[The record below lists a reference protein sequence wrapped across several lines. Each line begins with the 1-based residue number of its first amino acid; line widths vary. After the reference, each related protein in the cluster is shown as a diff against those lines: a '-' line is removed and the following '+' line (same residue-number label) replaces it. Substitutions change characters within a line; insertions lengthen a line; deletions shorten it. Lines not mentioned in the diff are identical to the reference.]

1 MEYKDYYQ
9 VLGVGRQAS
18 KDEIKKAYRKLAL
31 QFHPDRNPN
40 NKEAENKFKEVNE
53 AYQVLSDPEKR
64 SHYDRL
70 GADYSRWQQTGGRG
84 GFDWSQWATGQPGNV
99 RVEYS
104 GNVDDLFGQMG
115 GFSDFFQQIFG
126 GMGGFE
132 PRGRRGQVRGGEAAG
147 QPAYEQPVT
156 VSLEEAFHGGT
167 RLMQLDGRRLEIKIP
182 AGARTGTKIRM
193 AGAGPTGRGGQPSDI
208 YLVIDVAD
216 DPRFIREGDDLTTE
230 VEIDLYAAVLGGET
244 RVTTL
249 DGQVVLKIPA
259 GTQPGQSIRLK
270 GKGMPLLKNSKVRG
284 DLFVKI
290 KVHLP
295 KNLTDKQRRLFE
307 ELAGGSENLT

>member
-31 QFHPDRNPN
+31 QYHPDRNPN
-40 NKEAENKFKEVNE
+40 NKEAENKFKEANE

-84 GFDWSQWATGQPGNV
+84 GFDWGQWATGQPGNV

-104 GNVDDLFGQMG
+104 GDIDELFGQGG

-126 GMGGFE
+126 GMGSFE
-132 PRGRRGQVRGGEAAG
+132 TRGRRSQAAR

-167 RLMQLDGRRLEIKIP
+167 RLMQLDGRRLEVKIP

-193 AGAGPTGRGGQPSDI
+193 AGAGPATRGGQPSDI
-208 YLVIDVAD
+208 YLVIQVAD
-216 DPRFIREGDDLTTE
+216 DPRFTREGDDLTTE
-230 VEIDLYAAVLGGET
+230 VEVDLYTAVLGGET
-244 RVTTL
+244 RVPTL
-249 DGQVVLKIPA
+249 DGQVVLKIPS
-259 GTQPGQSIRLK
+259 GTQPGQTIRLK
-270 GKGMPLLKNSKVRG
+270 GQGMPLLKNSKLRG
-284 DLFVKI
+284 DLFARINVR
-290 KVHLP
+290 LP
-295 KNLTDKQRRLFE
+295 KNLTSEQRRLFE
-307 ELAGGSENLT
+307 ELAGGSK

>member
-70 GADYSRWQQTGGRG
+70 GADYQRWQQTGGRG
-84 GFDWSQWATGQPGNV
+84 GFDWGQYSTGHPGGV

-104 GNVDDLFGQMG
+104 GDIDDLFGQMG

-126 GMGGFE
+126 GMSGFE
-132 PRGRRGQVRGGEAAG
+132 SRGRRGQPQ

-156 VSLEEAFHGGT
+156 VSLEEAFHGAK
-167 RLMQLDGRRLEIKIP
+167 RLMQLDGRRLEVKIP
-182 AGARTGTKIRM
+182 AGARTGSKIRM
-193 AGAGPTGRGGQPSDI
+193 AGAGPAVRGGKPSDI

-230 VEIDLYAAVLGGET
+230 VEVDLYTAVLGGET
-244 RVTTL
+244 RVPTL

-270 GKGMPLLKNSKVRG
+270 GRGMPVLRSNKERG
-284 DLFVKI
+284 DLYARI
-290 KVHLP
+290 KVRLP
-295 KNLTDKQRRLFE
+295 KNLTDREKELFQ
-307 ELAGGSENLT
+307 ELAGGSES

>member
-1 MEYKDYYQ
+1 MEYKDYYEI
-9 VLGVGRQAS
+9 LGVGRRAS
-18 KDEIKKAYRKLAL
+18 QDEIKKAYRKLAL
-31 QFHPDRNPN
+31 QYHPDRNPN
-40 NKEAENKFKEVNE
+40 NKDAENKFKEANE

-70 GADYSRWQQTGGRG
+70 GADYSRWQQAGGRG
-84 GFDWSQWATGQPGNV
+84 GFDWGQWSTGHPGGV

-104 GNVDDLFGQMG
+104 GDIDDLFGQMG

-132 PRGRRGQVRGGEAAG
+132 TRSRGRVA

-156 VSLEEAFHGGT
+156 ISLEEAFHGGT

-182 AGARTGTKIRM
+182 AGARTGTRIRM
-193 AGAGPTGRGGQPSDI
+193 AGAGPAGRSGKPSDI

-216 DPRFIREGDDLTTE
+216 DPRFTRVGDDLTTE
-230 VEIDLYAAVLGGET
+230 VEVDLYTAVLGGET
-244 RVTTL
+244 RVPTL
-249 DGQVVLKIPA
+249 DGQVVLKVPA

-270 GKGMPLLKNSKVRG
+270 GRGMPQLKNSKVRG
-284 DLFVKI
+284 DLFAKI
-290 KVHLP
+290 KVRLP
-295 KNLTDKQRRLFE
+295 KNLTSEERRLFE
-307 ELAGGSENLT
+307 ELAGGSKS